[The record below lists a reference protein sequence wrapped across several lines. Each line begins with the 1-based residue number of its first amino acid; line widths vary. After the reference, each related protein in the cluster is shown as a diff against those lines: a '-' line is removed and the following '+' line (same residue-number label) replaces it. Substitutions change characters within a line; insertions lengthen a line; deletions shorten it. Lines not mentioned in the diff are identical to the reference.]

1 MKLLGTPVKPI
12 LREALRAGTI
22 AGLAMIPLGLLFSGL
37 GLRIN
42 EYGHKLVQL
51 FFGQFPK
58 AVRLALFVLEYFVVS
73 WMAAIPLLLLLV
85 RYRRPPPLMVGLL
98 YGLGFY
104 GLVNSLLLPLAFGDP
119 SPWKLGIAT
128 VAPSLLVHLVYG
140 GALALSARV
149 SSLKSGEYSS

>member
-1 MKLLGTPVKPI
+1 
-12 LREALRAGTI
+12 
-22 AGLAMIPLGLLFSGL
+22 MIPLGLLLSGL

-58 AVRLALFVLEYFVVS
+58 AVRLVLFVLEHFVVS
-73 WMAAIPLLLLLV
+73 WTAAIPLLLLLV
-85 RYRRPPPLMVGLL
+85 RCRWPPPLVVGLL

-104 GLVNSLLLPLAFGDP
+104 ALVNSLLLPLAFGD
-119 SPWKLGIAT
+119 SNPWELGIVT

-140 GALALSARV
+140 GALALSARI
-149 SSLKSGEYSS
+149 SSPKPGEYRS